1 MRRRL
6 QGACDACK
14 KRKGESS
21 DSSEMPGNRCTN
33 CIKTQIQ
40 CTHARPRVCPRESR
54 RKLNSP
60 AAYSSQRRILH
71 RQNLLP

>member
-14 KRKGESS
+14 KEERRVH
-21 DSSEMPGNRCTN
+21 SEMPGNRCTN

-60 AAYSSQRRILH
+60 AAYSSQR
-71 RQNLLP
+71 QNTPPPESLP